1 MGSKVDRTLPENAII
16 AKEEKKIGEIIK
28 RKINKYIMQ
37 HEINKNKLKNPLN
50 TFNPLTSHLYFKIS
64 YLYLKTFINYYK
76 ENAEL
81 NFGDDNTSGSASASV
96 SKIMNNTHN
105 EGNNE
110 DSSEDSGRDNIKIMG
125 ITEGISQT
133 PRSVESK
140 DNMTDKG
147 KENSKLL

>member
-64 YLYLKTFINYYK
+64 YLYFKTFINYYK

-96 SKIMNNTHN
+96 SKRLRIL
-105 EGNNE
+105 
-110 DSSEDSGRDNIKIMG
+110 SGIPRTSQELLIVLILFV
-125 ITEGISQT
+125 IISI
-133 PRSVESK
+133 
-140 DNMTDKG
+140 
-147 KENSKLL
+147 